1 MIGTQHL
8 ILNQLSNWIA
18 TFVCVV
24 RLNDGRKREENIS
37 LDACKMNSFKV
48 KFVEGVIQIDI
59 ILVNDE
65 LAGGKKAFEIIAKGI
80 EDGASVLGL
89 ATGSTPE
96 SLYQEM
102 IKSDLSF
109 EEISS
114 INLDEYVGLD
124 QDNPQSYHY
133 YMDEKLFSHKNF
145 KETHLPN
152 GKAENL
158 AEECNRYDQVIEE
171 NPIDIQILGIGHNAH
186 IGFNEPG
193 APFDGATEVVELTES
208 TINANKRYFDRVED
222 VPTEAVSM
230 GIGSIV
236 KSKKILLMAFGAE
249 KAEAIKK
256 TIEGDITT
264 DVPASILQKHDDV
277 VVILDQAAASKL
289 SKETL

>member
-1 MIGTQHL
+1 M
-8 ILNQLSNWIA
+8 
-18 TFVCVV
+18 
-24 RLNDGRKREENIS
+24 
-37 LDACKMNSFKV
+37 
-48 KFVEGVIQIDI
+48 DI
-59 ILVNDE
+59 ILVKDE
-65 LAGGKKAFEIIAKGI
+65 LAGGKKALEIIKEGIDKGA
-80 EDGASVLGL
+80 EVLGL

-96 SLYQEM
+96 SLYQEI
-102 IKSDLSF
+102 IKSDLNF
-109 EEISS
+109 EKVVS

-124 QDNPQSYHY
+124 QDDSQSYHY
-133 YMDEKLFSHKNF
+133 YMDEKLFSHKKF

-152 GKAENL
+152 GKADDL
-158 AEECNRYDQVIEE
+158 AAECKRYDQVIAE

-236 KSKKILLMAFGAE
+236 KGKKIILMAFGAE
-249 KAEAIKK
+249 KAEAIKN
-256 TIEGDITT
+256 TIEGDVTT
-264 DVPASILQKHDDV
+264 DVPASILQEHDDV

-289 SKETL
+289 SKTTLE